1 METSG
6 LLTEVKKA
14 IGNDELE
21 KIYDILI
28 ETVESIYTYNNSVM
42 GILDTITQDY
52 SNLNLEASEIQKK
65 LADPNNLKLVKDIM
79 AKLG

>member
-1 METSG
+1 MKTSG
-6 LLTEVKKA
+6 LLTEVKRV

-21 KIYDILI
+21 KVYDILM
-28 ETVESIYTYNNSVM
+28 ETVKAIYTYNNSVM
-42 GILDTITQDY
+42 GILDNISKDY

-65 LADPNNLKLVKDIM
+65 LADPNNLTLIRDVM